1 MKRAALLVAFPI
13 LLTGCL
19 FGAQM
24 GEHASLPAPT
34 QRETTRA
41 PLVETHPEDEGYGLY
56 SYLLFGTPPLPATR
70 DRYLR
75 TIMAYLEMIPPTAE
89 TLRYIPNRWELNI
102 TYLPLTDPPPAE
114 FTGSAGHIDL
124 SAAAEW
130 MLQHYN
136 YARARALLR
145 LLPGTHNSGPYLVSQ
160 LKPLTGNSAV
170 VQPYLWQDLSHVQPD
185 LVQTWIREFMAQVA
199 APQSWD
205 RPRAVPQF
213 ALQLRNAIAVA
224 ATEVPDIQAG
234 LKTWIKV
241 E

>member
-1 MKRAALLVAFPI
+1 MKRCVLLSGLAT
-13 LLTGCL
+13 LLAGCF
-19 FGAQM
+19 FGAQL
-24 GEHASLPAPT
+24 GEQAKMSQPT
-34 QRETTRA
+34 QRETTRDV
-41 PLVETHPEDEGYGLY
+41 LVGTQPEGEGYGLY
-56 SYLLFGTPPLPATR
+56 SYLLFGSPPLPATR
-70 DRYLR
+70 ERYLR
-75 TIMAYLEMIPPTAE
+75 TIMAYLETIPPRTE
-89 TLRYIPNRWELNI
+89 SERYIPDRWQLNI

-114 FTGSAGHIDL
+114 FTRPAGQMDL

-160 LKPLTGNSAV
+160 LKPLSGNSAV

-185 LVQTWIREFMAQVA
+185 LVQTWIREFMAQAA
-199 APQSWD
+199 APQFWE
-205 RPRAVPQF
+205 PRAVPQF

-224 ATEVPDIQAG
+224 AAEVPDIQAG
-234 LKTWIKV
+234 LKTWIRT